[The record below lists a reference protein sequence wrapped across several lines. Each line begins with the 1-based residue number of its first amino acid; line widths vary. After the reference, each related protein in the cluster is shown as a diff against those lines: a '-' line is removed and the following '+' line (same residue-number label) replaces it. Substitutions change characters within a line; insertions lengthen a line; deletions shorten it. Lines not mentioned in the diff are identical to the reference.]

1 MLCLVGR
8 CIGTQKFRHDI
19 EKYGTLNE
27 LKEVFRR
34 CKDSGKYAELYIFN
48 LRKRKSILSWVKGE

>member
-8 CIGTQKFRHDI
+8 CIGTKKFRNDI
-19 EKYGTLNE
+19 EKYGKLNE

-34 CKDSGKYAELYIFN
+34 CKDSGKYEELYILN
-48 LRKRKSILSWVKGE
+48 LRKRKSIMGWVKGE